1 MGASNSENPK
11 KFILLDRDLLV
22 LDFRLGGA
30 HHDVGDAVA
39 CAALRGRIDWARFDK
54 LLSACNV
61 LKLFVSYL

>member
-1 MGASNSENPK
+1 M
-11 KFILLDRDLLV
+11 LLDRDLLV

>member
-39 CAALRGRIDWARFDK
+39 AVACAAVRGRIDW
-54 LLSACNV
+54 LGLIN
-61 LKLFVSYL
+61 SYQLVMS